1 MQLENEEWNKR
12 LIEYIEKIERKEYE
26 KIDFNQFFRD
36 VFEFRDYKSHFSKNS
51 NKEKIIEYI
60 KTNIQLQEV
69 IAKHF
74 NCKVDEICFEKLNSL
89 NYDGKIKIVL
99 SKANFNDS
107 IKYDLSSLQSIG
119 GDADF
124 SQSQVT
130 DLSSLESIGGNA
142 NFIKSKV
149 TDLSSLQS
157 IGGGAYFRN
166 TKEIDL
172 SSLQSIGGR
181 AYFYNSQV
189 TDLSSLQSID
199 GDADFRQSQVTNLRS
214 LQSIGGD
221 ANFINSKVTDLSN
234 LQSIGGR
241 ADFRGS
247 KVNNLSSLKEV
258 KGNVYLDD
266 WQAELFGDMFIK
278 EGNHYRFVPESERG
292 SFAEMH

>member
-130 DLSSLESIGGNA
+130 DLSSLESIGGDADFRYSKVKDLGSLQSIGGDADFRYYSKIKDLGSLQSIGGDADFYHSQVTNLSSLQSIGGNA
-142 NFIKSKV
+142 YFINSKV

-157 IGGGAYFRN
+157 
-166 TKEIDL
+166 
-172 SSLQSIGGR
+172 
-181 AYFYNSQV
+181 
-189 TDLSSLQSID
+189 
-199 GDADFRQSQVTNLRS
+199 
-214 LQSIGGD
+214 
-221 ANFINSKVTDLSN
+221 
-234 LQSIGGR
+234 
-241 ADFRGS
+241 
-247 KVNNLSSLKEV
+247 
-258 KGNVYLDD
+258 
-266 WQAELFGDMFIK
+266 
-278 EGNHYRFVPESERG
+278 
-292 SFAEMH
+292 